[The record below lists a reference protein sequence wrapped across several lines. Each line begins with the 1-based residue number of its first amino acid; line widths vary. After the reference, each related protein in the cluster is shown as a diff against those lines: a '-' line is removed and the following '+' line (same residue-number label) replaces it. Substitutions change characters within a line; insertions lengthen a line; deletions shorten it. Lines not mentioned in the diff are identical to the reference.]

1 MPEDIEIGKY
11 TIIDE
16 PFRYGQDVW
25 IGNFVHIR
33 PEVEVGNGSEIR
45 DHAFIGIGV
54 RIGEN
59 SRIYQFCNVG
69 AWTVIGDDCF
79 IGVGTVFAN
88 DKGLEWPD
96 QSNFQ
101 PNPPIVENRVR
112 IGMKAIILP
121 GVILAEGC
129 RIGAGA
135 VVVKSTEPGRTYV
148 GNPARMIK

>member
-1 MPEDIEIGKY
+1 MQEGIEIGKY

-16 PFRYGQDVW
+16 PFYFGSGNW
-25 IGNFVHIR
+25 IGNYVHIR
-33 PEVEVGNGSEIR
+33 PEVEIGDRSEIR
-45 DHAFIGIGV
+45 DYAFIGIGV
-54 RIGEN
+54 KIGRN
-59 SRIYQFCNVG
+59 SRIYQYCNIG
-69 AWTVIGDDCF
+69 AWSKIGDDCF

-96 QSNFQ
+96 QSDFH
-101 PNPPIVENRVR
+101 PNPPTVQDRVR

-148 GNPARMIK
+148 GNPARILK